1 MSATNEARKLNN
13 LAPDPLKGFILLHY
27 PAETFR
33 GMVHVWAKQ
42 RKNSGRMYRYC
53 YGAPLEV
60 LEKLK
65 HDKATDR
72 KQDYYITAN
81 TMSAGDRGK
90 DNIFAL
96 HNIVID
102 IDNHTPGA
110 DPVKVKHQYDTITA
124 YYRFKE
130 MDASGDYIPNSIV
143 FTGRGVQLWY
153 CIEQISYKRLDIYET
168 ITGEIIRQVKEM
180 LEDHPDTLEGL
191 ELDEGASH
199 NAAGL
204 FRAPWS
210 YNRKADT
217 RAEFITL
224 HDDYIE
230 SMEAAKEIREK
241 LKEAGKVV
249 NYYKTPVTKTDILAL
264 KRQNSL
270 AHLVKL
276 RQERGETI
284 RRNDVL
290 LCVSYIWGKLCV
302 DDMEI
307 IGHVKTV
314 NRLFNNPMTNEEIQ
328 QTLQTALVKRYRAK
342 NDTIINFL
350 GITEEEQEIIKFYPG
365 GREEERAK
373 NRKKKAERNKQ
384 ILSLYESGE
393 TQEDIARK
401 LNIARGTVCNVLKA
415 NHARKKDT
423 GRLFERE
430 AYRNDK
436 TDAKHEQSQIEAQEA
451 ATGAYC
457 EAPETNNANLYK
469 NSLYVS
475 GNTAATPKGT
485 RTNRPDYLRVITGGK
500 GTGSDPLAPE
510 PRGQDPAR
518 LEGPEASED
527 RGSPGG

>member
-13 LAPDPLKGFILLHY
+13 FAPDPLKEFFLLHY

-33 GMVHVWAKQ
+33 GMVHLWAKE
-42 RKNSGRMYRYC
+42 RKQNGRMYRYC
-53 YGAPLEV
+53 YGAPLDV

-110 DPVKVKHQYDTITA
+110 DPGQIGRQYDTITE
-124 YYRFKE
+124 YYKEKE
-130 MDASGDYIPNSIV
+130 MDGSGDYIPNSIV

-217 RAEFITL
+217 RADFITL

-230 SMEAAKEIREK
+230 SMEAAKEIRARDKQENK
-241 LKEAGKVV
+241 KIIS
-249 NYYKTPVTKTDILAL
+249 YKAALDNVDIQAI
-264 KRQNSL
+264 KRHNSI
-270 AHLVKL
+270 ARLVEL
-276 RQERGETI
+276 RQGRGATI
-284 RRNDVL
+284 KRNNIL
-290 LCVSYIWGKLCV
+290 LCVAYIWGRICI

-307 IGHVKTV
+307 IGHVKSV
-314 NRLFNNPMTNEEIQ
+314 NRLFNMPMTNKEIQ
-328 QTLQTALVKRYRAK
+328 QTLKTALVKRYRAK
-342 NDTIINFL
+342 NETIINFL
-350 GITEEEQEIIKFYPG
+350 EITKEEQEIINLYPG
-365 GREEERAK
+365 DGREAERA
-373 NRKKKAERNKQ
+373 NQRKKKAARNKE
-384 ILSLYESGE
+384 ILRLYESGE
-393 TQEDIARK
+393 TQEAIAAK
-401 LNIARGTVCNVLKA
+401 LNICRKTVYNVLEA
-415 NHARKKDT
+415 NHARKTDT

-430 AYRNDK
+430 AYTSDK
-436 TDAKHEQSQIEAQEA
+436 MDTEPKQRQNEAREA
-451 ATGAYC
+451 TTGAYLK
-457 EAPETNNANLYK
+457 EAETAGAKWVKTALYDC
-469 NSLYVS
+469 
-475 GNTAATPKGT
+475 GNTEGPAARPVL
-485 RTNRPDYLRVITGGK
+485 RPDYLRVIDGGK
-500 GTGSDPLAPE
+500 GSGSDPLAPE